1 MLDGLSL
8 VILKGMPF
16 SRIDWRRK
24 MLIAVDRFSGHYN
37 GGISPQTAGKAGIET
52 KTETNESTDFSV
64 FDDILDS
71 MRTNNDM
78 KDLSNER
85 TWFAIRAY
93 VTGYGP
99 ITNRRP
105 LAAAGVSQLLE
116 QEPRSHAPRR
126 GVSSALETDNRGS
139 AVPDIGIAEPHCM
152 WPNRSVR
159 LRCRRA

>member
-24 MLIAVDRFSGHYN
+24 MLIAVDRLSGHYN
-37 GGISPQTAGKAGIET
+37 DGISPQTAGKAGIET

-64 FDDILDS
+64 FDDILDL

-99 ITNRRP
+99 IANR
-105 LAAAGVSQLLE
+105 
-116 QEPRSHAPRR
+116 
-126 GVSSALETDNRGS
+126 
-139 AVPDIGIAEPHCM
+139 
-152 WPNRSVR
+152 
-159 LRCRRA
+159 